1 MTQKQLNDRRAFPR
15 HPHNQVIRYILN
27 QDPDIHYHGTS
38 QNISCSGMTI
48 TTNHLIKLAT
58 PITLLLSVP
67 ESETLITVEGHV
79 VRSQFDKSRAEL
91 FHVSIAFD
99 ATLPTHH
106 PLLR

>member
-1 MTQKQLNDRRAFPR
+1 MIQEHNERRACPR
-15 HPHNQVIRYILN
+15 QPHNQAIRYILN
-27 QDPDIHYHGTS
+27 QDPTIHYHGTS

-58 PITLLLSVP
+58 PITLRLSVP
-67 ESETLITVEGHV
+67 ESEAFITVEGHV